1 MLLNVSWHGKGFSS
15 LLNLLDKRTLV
26 DLIVGDL
33 PVGVVVADNFV
44 VLIYVHFLIDC
55 AVSEQLPDVGITL
68 VIDCSL
74 HEVSVVRLYT
84 VVLNQELDDL
94 RLLVSAVASH
104 LDGISVFQTGSL
116 FS

>member
-1 MLLNVSWHGKGFSS
+1 

-33 PVGVVVADNFV
+33 PVGVVVAYNFV

-55 AVSEQLPDVGITL
+55 AVPEQLSDVGITF
-68 VIDCSL
+68 VINCSL
-74 HEVSVVRLYT
+74 HEVSVVRLNA

-94 RLLVSAVASH
+94 RLLVSAVACN
-104 LDGISVFQTGSL
+104 LDRISVFQISSFL
-116 FS
+116 S